1 MSRRLRGAPGSE
13 WSPEEATVALNAR
26 GRRTFR
32 RRRARAALRR
42 WRGALLTV
50 GTLIV
55 VVTGVWLLY
64 FSSVLV
70 TSAVTVDGNGNV
82 SAARVE
88 SAARVPIGTQ
98 LARLDVEA
106 IRARVESIAA
116 IERAEISRSWPHTLS
131 ITITER
137 VPVAVVER
145 GGKARTVDAHGV
157 LFPGSGTDLPR
168 IRTSVE
174 TDSDALAQGARVAGS
189 LPPELRR
196 LTAYVELDSIDTIA
210 LRLSDGRRVMWGSAA
225 SSAQKSEVSLALLEG
240 KRTRKARVFDVS
252 APGRPTTR

>member
-1 MSRRLRGAPGSE
+1 M
-13 WSPEEATVALNAR
+13 ALNAR

-32 RRRARAALRR
+32 RRRLRAAVRR
-42 WRGALLTV
+42 WRGLLLGV
-50 GTLIV
+50 VTLIV
-55 VVTGVWLLY
+55 IAGGVWLLY
-64 FSSVLV
+64 FSSYLV
-70 TSAVTVDGNGNV
+70 TRAVTVDGNSNV

-88 SAARVPIGTQ
+88 STARVPIGTQ

-116 IERAEISRSWPHTLS
+116 VERAEISRSWPHTLS

-137 VPVAVVER
+137 VPVALVDLVER
-145 GGKARTVDAHGV
+145 GGKARTVDIRGV
-157 LFPGSGTDLPR
+157 LFNGSGTDLPR

-174 TDSDALAQGARVAGS
+174 TDSDALAQGARVADS

-196 LTAYVELDSIDTIA
+196 LTAYVELDSIDTIT
-210 LRLSDGRRVMWGSAA
+210 LRLSDGRSVVWGSAA
-225 SSAQKSEVSLALLEG
+225 SSAQKSAVALALLDG
-240 KRTRKARVFDVS
+240 KKTGKARVFDVS